1 LGGFPLE
8 SLKDA
13 AFDADSCLVAPSL
26 RLGLRR
32 LAGRRHPRPAPPT
45 HEDARLGLLADALFD
60 AVFVHVNG
68 RIVEV
73 NQAFETSFGYAPDE
87 ALELTVFDIIAPE
100 NHDLLIERIQRES
113 EERYEIVG
121 VTKSG
126 EGRHMEVSGRTIPYH
141 GQTAR
146 VVAVHDVTDR
156 KLAEEQ
162 VGVLAFQYAADL
174 TAVSEVARRLPRTA
188 DPTVARQA
196 ICEGALAVCDGMIA
210 VLMEPDGT
218 GHLVSTAVAGAD
230 AAPMRVPLDATSS
243 ATARVFVTGEPYF
256 VADLTGEQGLSRR
269 VVDATGA
276 VSALW
281 QPVLQDGTPVGVLL
295 VSWDRGLV
303 HLSDRAAAVVG
314 LFAAEAAVA
323 IERADVLAQLDDL
336 NGRLAR
342 QVEAL
347 RLSDQVKSDFVSSV
361 SHELRTPLASIL
373 GYLEI
378 LSSGEVGDL
387 TELQSEFLNIIDT
400 NSHRLLTLIDDLLTL
415 SGLENGKLAMRFE
428 AFDLSE
434 LISSAVQAERPALTE
449 RGLEI
454 DLQLP
459 GATVQVTA
467 DTHRL
472 GQVVDNL
479 LANAIKFTPDGGRI
493 SIRLTEAEGLA
504 ELIIEDSGIGISEDD
519 LARLFE
525 RFFRARNA
533 TEQAIPGTGL
543 GLAISKGIVEAHG
556 GAIAVSSELGHG
568 STFTVL
574 LPTAATRDL
583 PQAS

>member
-1 LGGFPLE
+1 
-8 SLKDA
+8 
-13 AFDADSCLVAPSL
+13 VAPSL
-26 RLGLRR
+26 RNGLRR
-32 LAGRRHPRPAPPT
+32 LTGRGHPSRHD
-45 HEDARLGLLADALFD
+45 DAHLGLLADAVFD
-60 AVFVHVNG
+60 AVFVHVDG

-73 NQAFETSFGYAPDE
+73 NRAFETTFGYAPDE
-87 ALELTVFDIIAPE
+87 AVELTVFDIIAAE
-100 NHDLLIERIQRES
+100 HHDLVIERVREES
-113 EERYEIVG
+113 RERYELVG
-121 VTKSG
+121 VTSGG
-126 EGRHMEVSGRTIPYH
+126 EGRHMEVCGRTIPYR

-146 VVAVHDVTDR
+146 VVAVRDITDR

-174 TAVSEVARRLPRTA
+174 TAVSDVARRLPRTA
-188 DPTVARQA
+188 DAAGARQA
-196 ICEGALAVCDGMIA
+196 ICEGALTVCDGMIA
-210 VLMEPDGT
+210 VLMEPDET

-230 AAPMRVPLDATSS
+230 TAPMRVPLDATGS
-243 ATARVFVTGEPYF
+243 ATARVFVTGEPFF

-269 VVDATGA
+269 VVEATGA

-295 VSWDRGLV
+295 VAWDRGLA

-378 LSSGEVGDL
+378 LSSGEIGDL
-387 TELQSEFLNIIDT
+387 TELQSEFLGIIDM
-400 NSHRLLTLIDDLLTL
+400 NSHRLLSLIDDLLTL
-415 SGLENGKLAMRFE
+415 SGLESDKLAMRFE
-428 AFDLSE
+428 ALDLRE
-434 LISSAVQAERPALTE
+434 LVRGGVQAERPAFAE
-449 RGLEI
+449 RRQEI
-454 DLQLP
+454 DVQLP
-459 GATVQVTA
+459 GAPVQVTA

-472 GQVVDNL
+472 GQVLDNL

-493 SIRLTEAEGLA
+493 SVRLAAAAGVA
-504 ELIIEDSGIGISEDD
+504 ELVVEDSGIGISEND
-519 LARLFE
+519 LGRLFE
-525 RFFRARNA
+525 RFFRAGSA

-556 GAIAVSSELGHG
+556 GSVAVASELGRG
-568 STFTVL
+568 STFTVR
-574 LPTAATRDL
+574 LPTAASRDL
-583 PQAS
+583 HRAA

>member
-1 LGGFPLE
+1 M
-8 SLKDA
+8 
-13 AFDADSCLVAPSL
+13 
-26 RLGLRR
+26 
-32 LAGRRHPRPAPPT
+32 
-45 HEDARLGLLADALFD
+45 
-60 AVFVHVNG
+60 
-68 RIVEV
+68 
-73 NQAFETSFGYAPDE
+73 
-87 ALELTVFDIIAPE
+87 FDIIAPE
-100 NHDLLIERIQRES
+100 NHDLLIEHIQCES
-113 EERYEIVG
+113 EDRYEIVG

-295 VSWDRGLV
+295 VSWDRGLA

-387 TELQSEFLNIIDT
+387 TELQSEFLDIIDT

-434 LISSAVQAERPALTE
+434 LIASGVQAERPALAE

-454 DLQLP
+454 DLELP
-459 GATVQVTA
+459 GAPVQITA

-493 SIRLTEAEGLA
+493 SIRLTEADGLA

-525 RFFRARNA
+525 RFFRAGSA

-556 GAIAVSSELGHG
+556 GAIAVSSELGYG

-583 PQAS
+583 PQAA

>member
-1 LGGFPLE
+1 
-8 SLKDA
+8 
-13 AFDADSCLVAPSL
+13 VAPSL
-26 RLGLRR
+26 KNGLRR
-32 LAGRRHPRPAPPT
+32 LVRRAAPGDTPRLS
-45 HEDARLGLLADALFD
+45 DDVRLAMIADALFD
-60 AVFVHVNG
+60 AVFVHVDG
-68 RIVEV
+68 RIVEL
-73 NQAFETSFGYAPDE
+73 NRPFEEMFGYPPDE
-87 ALELTVFDIIAPE
+87 AVKLTVFDIFASE
-100 NHDLLIERIQRES
+100 YHDVLVDRIQSES
-113 EERYEIVG
+113 TERYEVVG
-121 VTKSG
+121 VTATG
-126 EGRHMEVSGRTIPYH
+126 EGRHMEVCGRTIPY
-141 GQTAR
+141 GQRNAR
-146 VVAVHDVTDR
+146 VVAVRDITER

-174 TAVSEVARRLPRTA
+174 TTVSEVARRLPRTA
-188 DPTVARQA
+188 DAVGAREA

-230 AAPMRVPLDATSS
+230 AAPMHVPIDAEGS
-243 ATARVFVTGEPYF
+243 ATARVFLSGEPFF

-269 VVDATGA
+269 VVEETGA

-281 QPVLQDGTPVGVLL
+281 QPVLQDGSSVGVLL
-295 VSWDRGLV
+295 VAWDRELA

-323 IERADVLAQLDDL
+323 IERADVLARLDEL
-336 NGRLAR
+336 NGTLAR

-378 LSSGEVGDL
+378 LTSEEVGEL
-387 TELQSEFLNIIDT
+387 TDLQSEFLDIIET

-415 SGLENGKLAMRFE
+415 AGLENGKLAMRIE

-434 LISSAVQAERPALTE
+434 LVRGGIQAERPVLAE

-459 GATVQVTA
+459 ADPVQVNA

-493 SIRLTEAEGLA
+493 SVRLTEAEGLA
-504 ELIIEDSGIGISEDD
+504 ELIVADSGIGISPDEVGN
-519 LARLFE
+519 LFE
-525 RFFRARNA
+525 RFFRARSA

-556 GAIAVSSELGHG
+556 GAIAVTSELGHG

-574 LPTAATRDL
+574 LPTSA
-583 PQAS
+583 